1 MVLHIMG
8 FQVSL
13 FLPIKADVDVK
24 TSELVVTLCMK
35 NWPMTAADIVLTL
48 CTEVSDTLLLSV
60 L

>member
-8 FQVSL
+8 FHVSL

-35 NWPMTAADIVLTL
+35 NWPMTVADIVLTL
-48 CTEVSDTLLLSV
+48 CTEVSDTLLLS
-60 L
+60 LL